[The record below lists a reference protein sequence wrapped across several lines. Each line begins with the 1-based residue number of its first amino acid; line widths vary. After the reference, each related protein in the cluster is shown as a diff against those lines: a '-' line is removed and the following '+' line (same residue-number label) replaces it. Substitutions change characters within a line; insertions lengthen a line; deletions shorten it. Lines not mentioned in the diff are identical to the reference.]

1 MTPLTLTS
9 TSVMPNALVFLFDGE
24 LVVPRKAG
32 CPAMLDMEDG
42 DVLDVVVKEEEMSPA
57 NPAHLV

>member
-42 DVLDVVVKEEEMSPA
+42 DVLDVVVKEE
-57 NPAHLV
+57 